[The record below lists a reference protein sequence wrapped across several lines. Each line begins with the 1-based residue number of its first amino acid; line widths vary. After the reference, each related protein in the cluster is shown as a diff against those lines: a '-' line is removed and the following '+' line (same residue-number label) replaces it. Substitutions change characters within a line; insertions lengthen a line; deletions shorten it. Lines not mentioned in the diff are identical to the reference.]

1 MLFVHFL
8 LKLLRNGMAG
18 SLCKPPDPVS
28 FDGNAARNWQEFE
41 EQLKWFIEGSECG
54 EKSDAVKIGIMLT
67 HAGKYAREIYKTLQ
81 WVEDG
86 DKMKFDKVQKAFR
99 DYCQPRKNVL
109 YERHKFW
116 NLQQDKGETVD
127 AYITRLRLQADYC
140 DYDKEGWPAAVKNE
154 MVRDKFV
161 FGLRDDNL
169 KERLLCEA
177 DISLGKI
184 VALAQRMESSQRHIR
199 EMIDS
204 GSNNKSTDTVQV
216 SCGQCGRKHKPRECP
231 AYGQRCSICNKYNHF
246 ARVCRSRNQT
256 PPSRLKA
263 TPQTKSK
270 KEITCYS

>member
-1 MLFVHFL
+1 
-8 LKLLRNGMAG
+8 MAG

-28 FDGNAARNWQEFE
+28 FNGNAARNWQEFE

-81 WVEDG
+81 WAEDG

-116 NLQQDKGETVD
+116 NLQQDEGETVD

-154 MVRDKFV
+154 MV
-161 FGLRDDNL
+161 
-169 KERLLCEA
+169 
-177 DISLGKI
+177 
-184 VALAQRMESSQRHIR
+184 
-199 EMIDS
+199 
-204 GSNNKSTDTVQV
+204 
-216 SCGQCGRKHKPRECP
+216 
-231 AYGQRCSICNKYNHF
+231 
-246 ARVCRSRNQT
+246 
-256 PPSRLKA
+256 
-263 TPQTKSK
+263 
-270 KEITCYS
+270 